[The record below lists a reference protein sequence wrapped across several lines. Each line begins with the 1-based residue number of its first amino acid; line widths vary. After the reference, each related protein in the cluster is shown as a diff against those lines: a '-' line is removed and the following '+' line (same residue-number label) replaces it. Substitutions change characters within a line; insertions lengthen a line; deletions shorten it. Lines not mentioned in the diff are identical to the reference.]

1 MILCSGHLTLV
12 LAVRPNP
19 NPNPTRHPIH
29 NLPNLHFH
37 ICKYKW
43 QETVMTQRSAWCSP
57 CTISLE
63 ATLGGRPAAGKA
75 QERTLESDCRAL
87 PTLLCPEHLQDFVV
101 QAFLE
106 LIQRDS
112 LHDKWSTRCLTQ
124 SLFEVPAVKPER

>member
-1 MILCSGHLTLV
+1 
-12 LAVRPNP
+12 
-19 NPNPTRHPIH
+19 
-29 NLPNLHFH
+29 
-37 ICKYKW
+37 
-43 QETVMTQRSAWCSP
+43 MTQRSAWCSP

-106 LIQRDS
+106 LIQLTVYMTNGQLVA
-112 LHDKWSTRCLTQ
+112 LHKAYLKCPL
-124 SLFEVPAVKPER
+124 